1 LKIEYHD
8 GEVVELGFDDR
19 LHSYRVGKDPE
30 TELIPSVTQTMDV
43 ISKPALIPW
52 ALKEGVEWLAGN
64 LFFDRETKHK
74 NIFHTKGMGIDFLTK
89 GIKGAYRNT
98 STSAINI
105 GSITHKWVEE
115 AIRWKLEGG
124 DPPLMP
130 KQKEAQTAIEAFR
143 AWVSENEVEWHSAE
157 RKLYHRT
164 YKYAGTV
171 DAVAT
176 INGEHCVIDW
186 KTSKAVYPEYYLQ
199 VAAYAKAV
207 EDMDGVEID
216 SAYILR
222 CDKKTGKFECV
233 RSENFELDF
242 DAFLAAQRLRRRLKV
257 LSKKRK

>member
-1 LKIEYHD
+1 MKIEYHD

-19 LHSYRVGKDPE
+19 LHAYRIEPDL
-30 TELIPSVTQTMDV
+30 ELIPSVTQTMDV

-74 NIFHTKGMGIDFLTK
+74 HIFHTKGVGIDFLTK

-98 STSAINI
+98 SSSAINI
-105 GSITHKWVEE
+105 GTVTHRWVEE

-124 DPPLMP
+124 DPPIMP
-130 KQKEAQTAIEAFR
+130 QQKEAQTAIEAFR
-143 AWVSENEVEWHSAE
+143 AWVSENDVEWHSAE
-157 RKLYHRT
+157 QKVYHRK

-176 INGEHCVIDW
+176 INGEYSVIDW

-199 VAAYAKAV
+199 VAAYAKAL
-207 EDMDGVEID
+207 EDMEGRPVD

-222 CDKKTGKFECV
+222 CDKKTGKFQCV
-233 RSENFELDF
+233 QSEDFELDF
-242 DAFLAAQRLRRRLKV
+242 NAFLAAQSLRQRLKS

>member
-8 GEVVELGFDDR
+8 GEVIELGFDDR
-19 LHSYRVGKDPE
+19 LHSYRIEPDH
-30 TELIPSVTQTMDV
+30 ELIPSVTQTMDV
-43 ISKPALIPW
+43 ISKPGLIPW
-52 ALKEGVEWLAGN
+52 ALKEGVDWLSSH
-64 LFFDRETKHK
+64 LFYDSDRD
-74 NIFHTKGMGIDFLTK
+74 NYHTKSVGIDFLTK

-105 GSITHKWVEE
+105 GTVTHSWVEG

-124 DPPLMP
+124 DPPPMP
-130 KQKEAQTAIEAFR
+130 PQKEAQKAIEAFR

-164 YKYAGTV
+164 HKYAGTV

-186 KTSKAVYPEYYLQ
+186 KTSKAIYPEYYLQ
-199 VAAYAKAV
+199 VAAYAKAI
-207 EDMDGVEID
+207 ENMDGVDVD

>member
-1 LKIEYHD
+1 MKIEYHD

-19 LHSYRVGKDPE
+19 LHAYRIEPDL
-30 TELIPSVTQTMDV
+30 ELIPSVTQTMDV

-74 NIFHTKGMGIDFLTK
+74 HIFHTKGVGIDFLTK

-98 STSAINI
+98 SSSAINI
-105 GSITHKWVEE
+105 GTVTHRWVEE

-124 DPPLMP
+124 DPPIMP
-130 KQKEAQTAIEAFR
+130 KQEEAQTAIEAFS
-143 AWVSENEVEWHSAE
+143 AWVSGNDVEWHSAE
-157 RKLYHRT
+157 RKVYHRK

-176 INGEHCVIDW
+176 INGEYSVIDW

-199 VAAYAKAV
+199 VAAYAKAL
-207 EDMDGVEID
+207 EDMEGRPVD

-222 CDKKTGKFECV
+222 CDKKTGKFQCV
-233 RSENFELDF
+233 KSEDFELDF
-242 DAFLAAQRLRRRLKV
+242 NAFLAAQSLRQRLKS